1 MRHLILAK
9 SAPDFHLGSS
19 FLSAD
24 LITDETHRTPGV
36 AQAPTAKHQL
46 VIVNGFSSGHNEK
59 GPGLQICLPQRPLS
73 GGPAASAAARVIDT
87 APSNR
92 EPSLEAVDQSRCDL
106 ERRGGV

>member
-1 MRHLILAK
+1 MKHLILAK

-46 VIVNGFSSGHNEK
+46 VTVNGFSSGHSEK
-59 GPGLQICLPQRPLS
+59 GPGLQICLPRKRTEKSGLS
-73 GGPAASAAARVIDT
+73 PQGSKKSRV
-87 APSNR
+87 PF
-92 EPSLEAVDQSRCDL
+92 
-106 ERRGGV
+106 